1 MANTIIR
8 IKSSGVIGNTPV
20 TLEPGEIAIN
30 YADGKLYYGDSA
42 NDALLF
48 DAITEPA
55 GLDGEIQFNN
65 LGSFGSASGFT
76 YETANTL
83 LRVPNLIVG
92 TTNVVSSITYS
103 WNTSNT
109 ALSLAQSAYNSAN
122 GFSSTISS
130 AFDQSNTAIQIA
142 AAAFAQANAAIDN
155 AVAMAIALG

>member
-8 IKSSGVIGNTPV
+8 IKSSGVIGNTPA
-20 TLEPGEIAIN
+20 TLEPGELAIN
-30 YADGKLYYGDSA
+30 YADGKIYYGNVTSA
-42 NDALLF
+42 SVLF

-55 GLDGEIQFNN
+55 GLNGEIQFNN
-65 LGSFGSASGFT
+65 LGSFGSASGFN

-92 TTNVVSSITYS
+92 TTNVVSSISYS
-103 WNTSNT
+103 SNTSNT
-109 ALSLAQSAYNSAN
+109 ALSLAQSAYNSSN

-130 AFDQSNTAIQIA
+130 AFDQANTAIQVA
-142 AAAFAQANAAIDN
+142 AAAFTQANAAFDN